1 MSQPTPNQMNALLQ
15 YAAARLGVPAD
26 QLASTVADGGY
37 AKLASS
43 LSADSR
49 RTLESLVGNPKQAEA
64 LLSSPAVQAYLNRF
78 RK

>member
-1 MSQPTPNQMNALLQ
+1 MSQPTPTQMNALLQ
-15 YAAARLGVPAD
+15 YAAARLGIPAE
-26 QLASTVADGGY
+26 QLAATVAEGGY
-37 AKLASS
+37 DTLASS

-64 LLSSPAVQAYLNRF
+64 LLSSPAVQAYLKRF